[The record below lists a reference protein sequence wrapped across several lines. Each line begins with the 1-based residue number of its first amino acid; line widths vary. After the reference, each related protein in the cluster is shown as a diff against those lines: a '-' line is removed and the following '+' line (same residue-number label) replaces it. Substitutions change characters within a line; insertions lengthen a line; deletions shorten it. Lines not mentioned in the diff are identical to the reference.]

1 MQFLEM
7 SESFVCQVLLGD
19 VMVFF
24 CDHLTRAA
32 CESRSTACGRF
43 HQFRVKVL
51 GALERASC
59 TAFSKISGWVNAV
72 EIWPAQCKKVASH
85 EMVECGWDHTV
96 RVSML

>member
-1 MQFLEM
+1 MP
-7 SESFVCQVLLGD
+7 ESFVCQVLLGD

-59 TAFSKISGWVNAV
+59 TAFSKISGGLMLLKFGLLNA
-72 EIWPAQCKKVASH
+72 KK
-85 EMVECGWDHTV
+85 
-96 RVSML
+96 